1 MKIQATNFSRHF
13 QNIKDKD
20 YTVGDLGAWGNK
32 EGLFRNTLNMNLIPM
47 IDQEQLHKAPS
58 SEDWWT
64 RRKSQL
70 LGAQDNET
78 ICPCLS
84 TMFRTQAEEMQRI
97 ITPRGSLDLTLA
109 SHLDEQQ
116 LMSASNRRASLPLD
130 RFVSI
135 LDDQQ
140 RENRGSNEAIIKA
153 IDQIKRLK
161 CDCEGKDKD
170 NLRLPVVNIIPSTPQ
185 FHRITSVS
193 HNEVDDHDY
202 LAVIEADNAAW
213 EPIDRKKRRKHR
225 KKFKSL

>member
-1 MKIQATNFSRHF
+1 
-13 QNIKDKD
+13 
-20 YTVGDLGAWGNK
+20 
-32 EGLFRNTLNMNLIPM
+32 M

-109 SHLDEQQ
+109 SRLDEQQ

-193 HNEVDDHDY
+193 HNEVVDHDY
-202 LAVIEADNAAW
+202 LAVIEADNAAC
-213 EPIDRKKRRKHR
+213 EPIDRKRRRKHR